1 MIARYCDELSQKS
14 SIHISLFVLNYYSFR
29 IGTEKYEDQTI
40 FFKYGGF
47 ILREDA
53 WPVQPRRQLLE
64 TSYLAQYFE

>member
-14 SIHISLFVLNYYSFR
+14 SIHISLFVLYYYSFR